1 MIEKT
6 CHLNKDKRYDW
17 KSFLE
22 DSFVTI
28 KYNEDIRVSTNDT
41 SNRLI
46 NVDDQNIINDY
57 KVENIAENIK
67 EKSENVIAYYNDMDL
82 DSSKFNREV
91 LLFLMLTQLEIK
103 YFKEFITP
111 RDKFDEIEELH
122 LMRISRSDYD
132 YCSCNFSQRN
142 VVINKENPMI
152 DNYLKIFTENEKSLL
167 NLINK
172 ILKKLDVKI
181 EEAGQIDY
189 LNTSMRNIQYA
200 NMEKYF
206 FTLFENGI
214 AHYSK
219 LEYKE
224 AIKEFMISKYNYEC
238 IIFIRLICANKVDT
252 INFFKLFEFIEND
265 DEINLLSEY
274 RKEKKGS
281 TQVNYD
287 NLLIFSFIGGLI
299 RRFKSQ
305 KVIESE
311 ITSESLL
318 STTNHTF
325 DTLVKFYPEIV
336 RILVDCKKSL
346 I

>member
-1 MIEKT
+1 
-6 CHLNKDKRYDW
+6 L
-17 KSFLE
+17 
-22 DSFVTI
+22 
-28 KYNEDIRVSTNDT
+28 
-41 SNRLI
+41 
-46 NVDDQNIINDY
+46 
-57 KVENIAENIK
+57 K
-67 EKSENVIAYYNDMDL
+67 EKAENVIAYYTEL
-82 DSSKFNREV
+82 DIDSNKYNREV

-111 RDKFDEIEELH
+111 KEKFNEIEELH
-122 LMRISRSDYD
+122 LMRISKSDYD
-132 YCSCNFSQRN
+132 YCSCNFSQNN

-152 DNYLKIFTENEKSLL
+152 DNYLKIFSENEKTLL
-167 NLINK
+167 GLINK
-172 ILKKLDVKI
+172 LLNKMEIKI
-181 EEAGQIDY
+181 EDETQIDY
-189 LNTSMRNIQYA
+189 LNTSMRNIQFA

-238 IIFIRLICANKVDT
+238 IIFIRLICANKLDT
-252 INFFKLFEFIEND
+252 IKFFKLFEYIEND

-274 RKEKKGS
+274 RKEKRGNI
-281 TQVNYD
+281 QVNYD

-299 RRFKSQ
+299 RKFKSQ
-305 KVIESE
+305 KIIESE
-311 ITSESLL
+311 ISSESLL
-318 STTNHTF
+318 STTNQTF
-325 DTLVKFYPEIV
+325 ETLVKFYPEIV